1 MVKDRERDS
10 LFGETILWTGKPVRP
25 RTPTSFMVAAIVA
38 TTVAA
43 STLAFAIVV
52 ARALGAP
59 IGGMLAF
66 ACWCSLL
73 AVGAWRLP
81 LVWLSRVEYIIT
93 EKHVIWRRGRLRR
106 TIDRASISFAH
117 LRWDPSDPSI
127 GDLVLV
133 RAVPTGALRRTLRLT
148 LSSVQAPDLVWALV
162 RGIEP
167 SAALGDGHR
176 PLAQRLDPSERVL
189 WTARPLSSAW
199 TVRRA
204 ITTMLAAVLL
214 VASIEATF
222 HAVGP
227 MRKVIGLHALG
238 PWITSLFVAGVSLG
252 VLLLVAATCVFVH
265 RALVRPLLLKRS
277 TRYFVTN
284 RRVLIQRGAEELL
297 LDRTHI
303 AYVIAAPSSQAGMPG
318 DKALQDVFMVLD
330 GPQARALAASGAF
343 GRKAEGLEPV
353 FSSIDDAD
361 TVGAILAPTDS
372 PESEK
377 KAA

>member
-1 MVKDRERDS
+1 MQRDS

-25 RTPTSFMVAAIVA
+25 RTPASFRVAAIVA
-38 TTVAA
+38 AGVSA

-52 ARALGAP
+52 TRALGAP
-59 IGGMLAF
+59 VGGMLAF
-66 ACWCSLL
+66 ACWCALL

-81 LVWLSRVEYIIT
+81 LVWLSRVEYVIT
-93 EKHVIWRRGRLRR
+93 EKHVIWRRGPLRR

-148 LSSVQAPDLVWALV
+148 LSSVRAPDLVWALV

-167 SAALGDGHR
+167 SAALGDGQR

-214 VASIEATF
+214 VASVEATF

-227 MRKVIGLHALG
+227 TRKVLGLHALG
-238 PWITSLFVAGVSLG
+238 PWITATFVAGVSLG

-265 RALVRPLLLKRS
+265 RALVRPLLQKRS

-284 RRVLIQRGAEELL
+284 RRVLIQRGAEELH
-297 LDRTHI
+297 LDRSHI
-303 AYVIAAPSSQAGMPG
+303 AYVISAPSS
-318 DKALQDVFMVLD
+318 KALQDVFLVLD

-353 FSSIDDAD
+353 FSAIDSAD
-361 TVGAILAPTDS
+361 DVSALLAA
-372 PESEK
+372 PESK